1 MNEKIHRLDFISDWI
16 QEKKKKKTG
25 KLETTQ
31 SKNKEKDTKK
41 INRASVSYGK
51 SSLSLCICNWSIL
64 KDG

>member
-1 MNEKIHRLDFISDWI
+1 MKNTQVRFYIRLDTG
-16 QEKKKKKTG
+16 KKKKKTG